1 MNDRDF
7 MDFIELQFSEE
18 ELAQFDDDEQ
28 QYYDLLAHEFGLP
41 FESEAKNESIP
52 NQKRS

>member
-18 ELAQFDDDEQ
+18 ELAQFDDEQ

-41 FESEAKNESIP
+41 FDETEQYSGKLSNLE
-52 NQKRS
+52 

>member
-18 ELAQFDDDEQ
+18 ELAQFDDEQ
-28 QYYDLLAHEFGLP
+28 QYLIY
-41 FESEAKNESIP
+41 
-52 NQKRS
+52 

>member
-18 ELAQFDDDEQ
+18 ELAQFDDEQ

-41 FESEAKNESIP
+41 FDEAEQHSEKLSNLE
-52 NQKRS
+52 

>member
-1 MNDRDF
+1 MNDRYF

-18 ELAQFDDDEQ
+18 ELAQFDDEQ

-41 FESEAKNESIP
+41 FESEEKGSP
-52 NQKRS
+52 NQQRS

>member
-18 ELAQFDDDEQ
+18 ELAQFDDEQ

-41 FESEAKNESIP
+41 FESEAKKESIP
-52 NQKRS
+52 NQQRS

>member
-18 ELAQFDDDEQ
+18 G
-28 QYYDLLAHEFGLP
+28 LLSLMMM
-41 FESEAKNESIP
+41 SNSTMIY
-52 NQKRS
+52 